1 MPGAGAP
8 PVDRG
13 LGHPPR
19 GDLPA
24 GWGAHEHPP
33 GAATLPSGV
42 GCREQRS
49 RDPARRAQ
57 ISSEASFA
65 VQSGDLQTQIN
76 DNVTADE
83 FRANQ
88 AVDENPLEDAIG
100 AGANLA
106 YQLQDIQDL
115 SLPIGWTFYKV
126 SDSARDSIA
135 ASDPNNLWNYLPENN
150 PEGWLA
156 LLAAKLLGIA
166 ATVIAAAQGA
176 PFWFGIVNRIL
187 RR

>member
-1 MPGAGAP
+1 
-8 PVDRG
+8 
-13 LGHPPR
+13 
-19 GDLPA
+19 
-24 GWGAHEHPP
+24 
-33 GAATLPSGV
+33 
-42 GCREQRS
+42 
-49 RDPARRAQ
+49 
-57 ISSEASFA
+57 
-65 VQSGDLQTQIN
+65 
-76 DNVTADE
+76 
-83 FRANQ
+83 
-88 AVDENPLEDAIG
+88 
-100 AGANLA
+100 
-106 YQLQDIQDL
+106 L